1 MTNQKKILILT
12 TIISV
17 AIIIAGI
24 FLYNRYQAGKLE
36 QEPKQELEISKEQ
49 QAIMNQ
55 MKELDRQK
63 SSTATSEKVSVKD
76 QMQTLDELRQEAI
89 PDLQPKMKPKPKEPI
104 KDQMND
110 LDALRQLAR

>member
-12 TIISV
+12 ITI

-24 FLYNRYQAGKLE
+24 FLYYRYQVDESK
-36 QEPKQELEISKEQ
+36 QEPTQEVEMSEEQ
-49 QAIMNQ
+49 RAIMNQ

-63 SSTATSEKVSVKD
+63 ASTVASEKIPVKD

-89 PDLQPKMKPKPKEPI
+89 PDLQPKIQPKSKEPI
-104 KDQMND
+104 RDQMND
-110 LDALRQLAR
+110 LDALRQLSR